1 MSKVVA
7 IAASLKAVMLIA
19 TGAFARGD
27 MLPVIL
33 ISAIFDLGLQIRRKA
48 GHTEAA
54 CTAGDYQLS
63 QKGAGHCRPGD
74 AADAAAPLAST
85 LSGWRA
91 SLRSEPQDKKCSPHN
106 SVHNFSGTVEQT
118 MWLSPI

>member
-48 GHTEAA
+48 GHTETA

-63 QKGAGHCRPGD
+63 QKGAVIVDP
-74 AADAAAPLAST
+74 ATPLT
-85 LSGWRA
+85 RLPRW
-91 SLRSEPQDKKCSPHN
+91 PQR
-106 SVHNFSGTVEQT
+106 
-118 MWLSPI
+118 

>member
-19 TGAFARGD
+19 TGALARGD

-48 GHTEAA
+48 GHTEA
-54 CTAGDYQLS
+54 T
-63 QKGAGHCRPGD
+63 
-74 AADAAAPLAST
+74 
-85 LSGWRA
+85 
-91 SLRSEPQDKKCSPHN
+91 
-106 SVHNFSGTVEQT
+106 
-118 MWLSPI
+118 